1 MSENPGPATPGTP
14 PQDDDQRTPPVD
26 TGPGPRAADVD
37 EEPADTT
44 GSA

>member
-1 MSENPGPATPGTP
+1 MSENPGPASPDHE
-14 PQDDDQRTPPVD
+14 DDDQRTPPVD

-37 EEPADTT
+37 DEPADTT